1 MTDEETKAISDAQVK
16 AFFAPKAPEPKQ
28 IFDLKAKKWA
38 KGFLEQPSQ
47 YEINKADD
55 YKRCLLRIG
64 RKNSG
69 NTTASNGNTPGNT
82 TASSGKRDI
91 AQLGMQANKSITPL

>member
-1 MTDEETKAISDAQVK
+1 M
-16 AFFAPKAPEPKQ
+16 
-28 IFDLKAKKWA
+28 
-38 KGFLEQPSQ
+38 GFLEQPSQ

-69 NTTASNGNTPGNT
+69 NTTASSGNTPGNT
-82 TASSGKRDI
+82 TTSSGKRKV
-91 AQLGMQANKSITPL
+91 AQLGMQANKSIAPLKVLSNIDHQNIIAMEFA